1 MVSTKLIHWS
11 RYISQQH
18 NVLVYTT
25 SSMLYSP
32 CLIISL
38 TFISKLILIC
48 LPTWSTTY
56 ETPLE
61 RTRCIILRQSYI
73 HLTQE
78 GVLRSVK
85 CVNIFERVYTL
96 NFASISHISN
106 LIVAIHFYSP
116 LIYKPFKL
124 SLNRYFSSAND
135 FTWRW

>member
-1 MVSTKLIHWS
+1 MVLKEIDSSIHWKKSSSRNVS
-11 RYISQQH
+11 RYI
-18 NVLVYTT
+18 VLFLYYFYPIIIKVHFH
-25 SSMLYSP
+25 ML
-32 CLIISL
+32 LR
-38 TFISKLILIC
+38 
-48 LPTWSTTY
+48 STTY
-56 ETPLE
+56 ETPLV

-85 CVNIFERVYTL
+85 CVNIYERVYTL

-116 LIYKPFKL
+116 LMYKPFKL
-124 SLNRYFSSAND
+124 SLNRYFSSVND